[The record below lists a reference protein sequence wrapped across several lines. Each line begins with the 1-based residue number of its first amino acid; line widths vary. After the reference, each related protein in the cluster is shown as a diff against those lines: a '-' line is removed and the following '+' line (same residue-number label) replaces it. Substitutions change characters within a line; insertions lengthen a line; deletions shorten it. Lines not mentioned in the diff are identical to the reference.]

1 MDPTLMSD
9 PAILAELGDRV
20 QRYRLNRNITQDDLA
35 AHAGVSRTVVQRLEQ
50 GRGCTLKGFVRIL
63 RALDLLPQ
71 LVEFLPDP
79 GPSPL
84 QLARLAGRTRRR
96 AAGPRRG
103 QARTKE

>member
-9 PAILAELGDRV
+9 PAILAELGARV

-103 QARTKE
+103 QSRTKE

>member
-1 MDPTLMSD
+1 MDLTLMSD
-9 PAILAELGDRV
+9 PAILNELGARV
-20 QRYRLNRNITQDDLA
+20 QRHRLNRNITQDDLA
-35 AHAGVSRTVVQRLEQ
+35 DHAGVSRTVVQRLEQ

-71 LVEFLPDP
+71 LAAFLPDP

-96 AAGPRRG
+96 AAGPRR
-103 QARTKE
+103 QPTDPKE